1 MSAATASRAQRT
13 GAVDRPAPV
22 AVYGAY
28 GHTGRFVVAEL
39 LRRGWTPRLCGR
51 DQARLQALAAAF
63 PDLQVAAAATDDA
76 AALDR
81 ALAGA
86 QAVIHCAGPFLDTG
100 APLLDAALRAGIGYF
115 DVCAEQAA
123 VAAAYRRH
131 DEALAAGIAA
141 VPAAAFYGGLA
152 DLLASAACAGWSEV
166 DAIEIAVALDS
177 WQPTLGTRLTGQRN
191 QVPRWVIE
199 DGRAALVPNP
209 PPQRDWR
216 FPAPFG
222 TQPMILLPLSE
233 VVTVSR
239 HLSCRRLHSY
249 LNLAPLQELRD
260 PATPAPRPADA
271 SGRSA
276 QRFAVEVVV
285 RRGGEE
291 RRACAQGRDIY
302 AISAPLVV
310 ETMERALRGGR
321 RGAIA
326 PAQAGDADAMLAALA
341 HADPDFAVAVEA
353 GADCEPLAEA

>member
-1 MSAATASRAQRT
+1 MSAATIQGQRT
-13 GAVDRPAPV
+13 GAADPAAPV

-51 DQARLQALAAAF
+51 DGAQLQALRTDF
-63 PDLQVAAAATDDA
+63 PDLEIAVAATDDA

-100 APLLDAALRAGIGYF
+100 APVLDAALRAGIGYF

-131 DEALAAGIAA
+131 DEAIAAGIVA

-152 DLLASAACAGWSEV
+152 DLLASAACADWSEA

-199 DGRAALVPNP
+199 DGREALVPTP

-216 FPAPFG
+216 FQAPFG
-222 TQPMILLPLSE
+222 AQPMTLLPLSE

-249 LNLAPLQELRD
+249 MNLAPLQDLRD
-260 PATPAPRPADA
+260 QATPPPRPADA

-276 QRFAVEVVV
+276 QRFAVEVLV

-310 ETMERALRGGR
+310 ETMERALRGAGR
-321 RGAIA
+321 GVIA
-326 PAQAGDADAMLAALA
+326 PAQAGDAGAMLSALA
-341 HADPDFAVAVEA
+341 IADPDFVVAVEA
-353 GADCEPLAEA
+353 AARSEAGAEA

>member
-1 MSAATASRAQRT
+1 MSAGTNAHPIGQPTA
-13 GAVDRPAPV
+13 API

-51 DQARLQALAAAF
+51 DGERLLALAEAF
-63 PDLQVAAAATDDA
+63 PGLQVAAAAIDDA

-81 ALAGA
+81 ALAGT

-100 APLLDAALRAGIGYF
+100 APVLDAALRAGIGYF

-123 VAAAYRRH
+123 VAAAYERH

-152 DLLASAACAGWSEV
+152 DLLASAACAEWQAA

-199 DGRAALVPNP
+199 DGRQARVPNP
-209 PPQRDWR
+209 APQRDWD
-216 FPAPFG
+216 FQAPFG
-222 TQPMILLPLSE
+222 RQPTTLLPLSE
-233 VVTVSR
+233 IVTVSR
-239 HLSCRRLHSY
+239 HLPCRRLHSY
-249 LNLAPLQELRD
+249 MNLTPLQDLRD
-260 PATPAPRPADA
+260 QATPPPRPADA

-276 QRFAVEVVV
+276 QRFAVEVTV
-285 RRGGEE
+285 RRNGDM
-291 RRACAQGRDIY
+291 RRARAQGRDIY

-310 ETMERALRGGR
+310 ETMERALRGAK
-321 RGAIA
+321 RGMLA
-326 PAQAGDADAMLAALA
+326 PAQAGDPGAMLAALA
-341 HADPDFAVAVEA
+341 AADPDFAVSLEADAEREASA
-353 GADCEPLAEA
+353 GA